1 VREDEATSLYFALGR
16 AFEAL
21 GDQGEAL
28 YFFEKVAR
36 RDPRFAD
43 VSARVER
50 LRRSGVA
57 PVDRAGADDR
67 RRAGGAGAGPRGS
80 R

>member
-36 RDPRFAD
+36 RDQRFAD
-43 VSARVER
+43 VASRVER
-50 LRRSGVA
+50 LRKSGVA

-67 RRAGGAGAGPRGS
+67 RRVGGAGTTRGS